1 MRRPMRL
8 LDRYLLREL
17 LLPLGVCL
25 GGFTLF
31 WIAFDL
37 LGEMSR
43 FQAAKLGWVAVM
55 RFYLWGLPE
64 LLNTTIP
71 IALLLALLYT
81 VTHHARHH
89 ELTAIRAAGISL
101 WRTIVPYLAVGLAL
115 SLGLYWSGENL
126 APRAKRQQDTLL
138 AGGDTRENPAE
149 AWRSQFHFENQGR
162 QRSWSI
168 GRFRPA
174 SGDMAGIRLLMP
186 LGSGAR
192 REVTLPS
199 ALWTN
204 GAWTW
209 TSASERLWRRDDD
222 PDPAVRQTRFTP
234 LPPLPGTNDWL
245 GWPGRTET
253 FTNGVLRT
261 TIASPVASGGL
272 EWSAASFDSR
282 SGLLTGLTFREPIPA
297 GAQRQFLADGAA
309 WTGAGWRFTN
319 GNEYLFRN
327 RQDREPLWLP
337 GVERLQELDE
347 TPDIIRSELK
357 IADFNRAKA
366 MQRPQLT
373 LQEILDYRRLH
384 PVLKPD
390 LEAWLGTQL
399 HARLAAPWTCLVVVV
414 IAIPFAAPSG
424 RRNLFFG
431 VAGSIGL
438 AFVFFVVQRVGF
450 ALGQNGIVPAWLGAW
465 LPNLAFALTGLVLT
479 ARVR

>member
-1 MRRPMRL
+1 MRL

-37 LGEMSR
+37 IGDMTR
-43 FQAAKLGWVAVM
+43 FQKAGLGMAGILE
-55 RFYLWGLPE
+55 FYLWGLPE
-64 LLNTTIP
+64 LLNTTLP
-71 IALLLALLYT
+71 VALLLSLLYT
-81 VTHHARHH
+81 ITHHARHH
-89 ELTAIRAAGISL
+89 ELTAIRAAGVGL
-101 WRTIVPYLAVGLAL
+101 WRTILPYLGVGLLL
-115 SLGLYWSGENL
+115 SLALYWSGENL
-126 APRAKRQQDTLL
+126 APRAKRRQEELV
-138 AGGDTRENPAE
+138 AGRSARENPAG
-149 AWRSQFHFENQGR
+149 AWRSQFHFENQGA

-168 GRFRPA
+168 SRFLPA
-174 SGDMAGIRLLMP
+174 AGDMVGIRLLMP

-192 REVTLPS
+192 REVRIPS
-199 ALWTN
+199 AVWTN
-204 GAWTW
+204 GIWNYSTAT
-209 TSASERLWRRDDD
+209 ERLWRGSED
-222 PDPAVRQTRFTP
+222 PEPAVRETRFTP
-234 LPPLPGTNDWL
+234 VPPLPGTNDWL
-245 GWPGRTET
+245 AWPGSTQT

-261 TIASPVASGGL
+261 GIAFSDPATRVA
-272 EWSAASFDSR
+272 WAADAFDSR
-282 SGLLTGLTFREPIPA
+282 SGELTGLTLREPIPA
-297 GAQRQFLADGAA
+297 GAQRQFLADGAM
-309 WTGAGWRFTN
+309 WTGSHWRFTN

-337 GVERLQELDE
+337 GVETLRELDE
-347 TPDIIRSELK
+347 TPDIIRSELR

-373 LQEILDYRRLH
+373 LQEILDYQRLH

-390 LEAWLGTQL
+390 LRAWLDTQL

-414 IAIPFAAPSG
+414 IAVPFAAPSG

-465 LPNLAFALTGLVLT
+465 LPNLAFTLTGLVLT

>member
-1 MRRPMRL
+1 MRL

-37 LGEMSR
+37 LRDMAR
-43 FQAAKLGWVAVM
+43 FQKVPWGDMVEY
-55 RFYLWGLPE
+55 YLWGLPE
-64 LLNTTIP
+64 LLNTTMP
-71 IALLLALLYT
+71 IALLLALLHT

-101 WRTIVPYLAVGLAL
+101 WRTIVPYLAIGLVLSLAL
-115 SLGLYWSGENL
+115 YWAGENL
-126 APRAKRQQDTLL
+126 APRGARRQEALL
-138 AGGDTRENPAE
+138 STNRTDDVAG
-149 AWRSQFHFENQGR
+149 AWQAQFHFENQAR
-162 QRSWSI
+162 QRSWSV

-174 SGDMAGIRLLMP
+174 SGDMAAVRLLMP
-186 LGSGAR
+186 LGPGAR
-192 REVTLPS
+192 REVTVPL
-199 ALWTN
+199 ATWTN

-209 TSASERLWRRDDD
+209 ATASERLWRSADDA
-222 PDPAVRQTRFTP
+222 DPAVRQTRFTP

-245 GWPGRTET
+245 TWPGRTET

-261 TIASPVASGGL
+261 NITAPTGSVGT
-272 EWSAASFDSR
+272 EWSAVAFDSR
-282 SGLLTGLTFREPIPA
+282 TGQLTDLTFRESIPA
-297 GAQRQFLADGAA
+297 GAQRQFLADGAS
-309 WTGAGWRFTN
+309 WTGSGWWFTN

-337 GVERLQELDE
+337 GVERLEELDE
-347 TPDIIRSELK
+347 SPEVIRSELK
-357 IADFNRAKA
+357 IANFNRARA

-390 LEAWLGTQL
+390 LRSWLETQL
-399 HARLAAPWTCLVVVV
+399 HARLAAPWTCLVVVL
-414 IAIPFAAPSG
+414 IAVPFAAPSG

-465 LPNLAFALTGLVLT
+465 LPNLAFALTGLALT